1 MTEME
6 WLDVRGLVCGAWGGL
21 AKRFDDEHTV
31 SLWCEVLR
39 PFTLPLIKAGVVAL
53 AAEWNAAYP
62 PNPGQLA
69 ARCRGLLAK
78 DRAYQQAVP
87 VDSEWERLCNDI
99 ENARVNC
106 AHHPAGGVWECYRD
120 NASVQRKKG
129 RPWAVAVYDLNTQ
142 RVGYPPECRLVLAD
156 GYRDWDW
163 QWHPRESNV
172 PDCLPDPEVVPWV
185 HPKDRFTPRYATP
198 IGELIPE
205 HQEAHTR
212 AVADEPLD
220 ATGHRLEQNGA
231 SDPLLDS
238 LEAAQDEMHA
248 SWDLPEEDDRP
259 TIVDTAARCKGIRL
273 EVK

>member
-1 MTEME
+1 M
-6 WLDVRGLVCGAWGGL
+6 
-21 AKRFDDEHTV
+21 
-31 SLWCEVLR
+31 LR

-172 PDCLPDPEVVPWV
+172 PSCMPDPEVVPWV
-185 HPKDRFTPRYATP
+185 HPKDRFAPRHATP
-198 IGELIPE
+198 IGGLVSSPQPASRIATTGQPGPSD
-205 HQEAHTR
+205 AILGSL
-212 AVADEPLD
+212 VAAGNAEVD
-220 ATGHRLEQNGA
+220 
-231 SDPLLDS
+231 
-238 LEAAQDEMHA
+238 
-248 SWDLPEEDDRP
+248 SWDLPEDDDRP
-259 TIVDTAARCKGIRL
+259 TVVDTAAQCKGIRL
-273 EVK
+273 EGR